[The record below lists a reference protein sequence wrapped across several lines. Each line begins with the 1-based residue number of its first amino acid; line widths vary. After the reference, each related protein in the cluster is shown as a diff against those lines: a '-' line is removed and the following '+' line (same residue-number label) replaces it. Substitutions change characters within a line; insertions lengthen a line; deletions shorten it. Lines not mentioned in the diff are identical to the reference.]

1 MPRSGGSDQVA
12 AQNVH
17 RSVVDRLEPER
28 LTGAVRLGSI
38 PVVPLVHVDV
48 VHVQETIMHSRAAQ
62 APVGVNCRRGRVL
75 RR

>member
-1 MPRSGGSDQVA
+1 
-12 AQNVH
+12 
-17 RSVVDRLEPER
+17 
-28 LTGAVRLGSI
+28 
-38 PVVPLVHVDV
+38 